1 MVPKSW
7 HDYRGWLYEIVMNEW
22 PNWWMTLWLFYG
34 SEGHLVRVSLFY
46 IIVWEYT
53 HLLLILSRAH
63 LFIFKI
69 CAFFHSKERK
79 KTHMYIV
86 SPLSDIWELFY
97 WVYLLLRVCIR
108 VFYILHSLGISFYV
122 FWARDEWAFPRI
134 LELLSFPS
142 FHPLVIWLSL
152 CSDMSLSLF
161 FFFLFVFYVIF
172 FFFSYINTH
181 SRFDV
186 PFTSFLHPLLM
197 VWCFFVSSLLHAHLH
212 WQSFGPWFMRSST
225 HIVFYAREYNL
236 FIFYHWVFE
245 PSFPSSLHPITVA
258 YVSICVLR
266 PP

>member
-122 FWARDEWAFPRI
+122 FWARDKWAFPRI
-134 LELLSFPS
+134 LKLLSFPS
-142 FHPLVIWLSL
+142 FHPLVIRLSL
-152 CSDMSLSLF
+152 CFDMSLSVF
-161 FFFLFVFYVIF
+161 FFFLFVFLGHLLFLLLHQHTFQIWCSLYVIF
-172 FFFSYINTH
+172 
-181 SRFDV
+181 
-186 PFTSFLHPLLM
+186 TSFVDGLM
-197 VWCFFVSSLLHAHLH
+197 FFCF
-212 WQSFGPWFMRSST
+212 
-225 HIVFYAREYNL
+225 L
-236 FIFYHWVFE
+236 FIACTFALAIFWSMIHEIFYTYCI
-245 PSFPSSLHPITVA
+245 LCTRI
-258 YVSICVLR
+258 
-266 PP
+266 

>member
-1 MVPKSW
+1 MSDPIDGW
-7 HDYRGWLYEIVMNEW
+7 HYDYSTVQRVILLEWVCFTLLFESIPICYWFLVELICLYSKYVH
-22 PNWWMTLWLFYG
+22 
-34 SEGHLVRVSLFY
+34 S
-46 IIVWEYT
+46 
-53 HLLLILSRAH
+53 
-63 LFIFKI
+63 FIQK
-69 CAFFHSKERK
+69 KK

-122 FWARDEWAFPRI
+122 FWARDKWAFPRI
-134 LELLSFPS
+134 LKLLSFPS

-225 HIVFYAREYNL
+225 HIAFYAREYNFFFL
-236 FIFYHWVFE
+236 
-245 PSFPSSLHPITVA
+245 SLGIWA
-258 YVSICVLR
+258 
-266 PP
+266 